1 MTQLSSAAAEKEKA
15 FFEEIKIANQRFQST
30 NNELTRLSVN
40 FEQSKSESQAFQAER
55 DKLVQDNGRLA
66 QSEAAHEL
74 KVHSL
79 ELAKQRTKLE
89 DACKHY
95 QNTLKD
101 EQGKLQLKDEELG
114 AANSEISRI
123 KSEVAAKTDA
133 VEGQNALVMEL
144 QQDVTK
150 REVTTYGSL
159 LWDSLMRSMPGDG
172 KATVTRYQGLGKAK
186 Q

>member
-1 MTQLSSAAAEKEKA
+1 MLTDQNAALSRQLEEASKVSKELDEA
-15 FFEEIKIANQRFQST
+15 RAST
-30 NNELTRLSVN
+30 SQLK
-40 FEQSKSESQAFQAER
+40 EQ
-55 DKLVQDNGRLA
+55 
-66 QSEAAHEL
+66 
-74 KVHSL
+74 HSL

-101 EQGKLQLKDEELG
+101 EQGKLQLKEEELG

-123 KSEVAAKTDA
+123 KSEAAAKTDA
-133 VEGQNALVMEL
+133 VEAQKVLVMEL
-144 QQDVTK
+144 QQEVV
-150 REVTTYGSL
+150 RLEVTTDGSL
-159 LWDSLMRSMPGDG
+159 LWDSLTRSMPGDG